1 MGCLLWV
8 VCSMVGMIVTSSKRA
23 NATCWASQ
31 VCCSQSPS
39 PWQATADPCHCRRHS
54 DTQRQVWLSVCGG
67 LWILVHTR
75 FCLSPLSISSSY
87 GILILNAI
95 SPSYH
100 LVGVS
105 PFLLDVGYLFLVG
118 SNIFLLMVVQQQV
131 AILEIAE
138 EKMSAQP
145 SKLPSW

>member
-1 MGCLLWV
+1 M
-8 VCSMVGMIVTSSKRA
+8 
-23 NATCWASQ
+23 
-31 VCCSQSPS
+31 
-39 PWQATADPCHCRRHS
+39 
-54 DTQRQVWLSVCGG
+54 
-67 LWILVHTR
+67 HTR
-75 FCLSPLSISSSY
+75 FCLNPLSISSSY